1 MFFKVNPK
9 ASKIDVKNEVENEYK
24 VTVNKVN
31 IINVKGKI
39 KRSMMARGKIS
50 KKPNWKKAYVA
61 LKEGDRIEIT
71 QD

>member
-9 ASKIDVKNEVENEYK
+9 ASKIDVKNAVENEYK

>member
-1 MFFKVNPK
+1 M
-9 ASKIDVKNEVENEYK
+9 
-24 VTVNKVN
+24 T
-31 IINVKGKI
+31 
-39 KRSMMARGKIS
+39 ARGKIS